1 MRKKI
6 GECLIQA
13 GLITEDDLRNAL
25 AEHKRTGERVGVV
38 LVRMNLATEKQIA
51 KALAFQLGFP
61 YINLSENPPD
71 PSAVV
76 LIPKEVAL
84 KRICVAV
91 RLEKNLLTVA
101 MSDPL
106 LFSLVQ
112 DLEFQTGYRIKQ
124 VVATRGDIID
134 AINTGYPDKALA
146 IRTAQPSVDLAIAAL
161 SPARGR
167 PGSMTQDMSTG
178 ETALARRVEEE
189 VFESPVAGLK
199 ASSEAAPIV
208 DLVDLVVKSAIKSK
222 ASDIH
227 VEPMEK
233 GVLIRHRL
241 DGLLKEV
248 MDLPKWVH
256 EGLIARLKIMAG
268 MDIAEKRLP
277 QDGRL
282 RLMSEDGNE
291 VDFRVSTLRTMWGE
305 KVVMRVLDHR
315 KGVPA
320 LEEIGMS
327 AMGLEEMRQFMRHQH
342 GMILVVGPTGSGKST
357 TLSSA
362 LRAVHSEKTNIITIE
377 DPIEYQIPG
386 VNQTQI
392 NEKIKLTFAS
402 ALRSILRQ
410 DPDVI
415 LVGEIRDAETAKIA
429 MQAAQTGHLVL
440 STLHTDDAPSVVTRL
455 ADIGTEP
462 YVIAG
467 ALIGV
472 VAQRLVRRLCTHCR
486 RQYTPPGDTLR
497 ALNISEADAAGFV
510 FFKSVGCDQCNHTG
524 YRGRIGIYEVMRVTD
539 KLRRLIASKAT
550 EDQIRDAAIS
560 GGMISLGEDGL
571 AKVKAGIT
579 TPEELVRVVTEVR
592 ELRTLCAQCG
602 SAVGV
607 DFVACPQCGKR
618 LGGGCPH
625 CHRALQP
632 GWNFCPY
639 CTRSTIETT
648 KKSPKRL
655 RERDARAETRREL
668 PAANVAEFK
677 K

>member
-13 GLITEDDLRNAL
+13 GLITEDDLQTAL

-61 YINLSENPPD
+61 YINLAENPPD
-71 PSAVV
+71 PAAVV
-76 LIPKEVAL
+76 LIPREVSM
-84 KRICVAV
+84 KRVCVAV
-91 RLEKNLLTVA
+91 GLEKNLLTVA

-124 VVATRGDIID
+124 VVATRGDILE
-134 AINTGYPDKALA
+134 AIQTGYPDKALM
-146 IRTAQPSVDLAIAAL
+146 RTNQAPSELTTL
-161 SPARGR
+161 PTGRGGR
-167 PGSMTQDMSTG
+167 ESRKGDGGLG

-189 VFESPVAGLK
+189 IFEPVSGLK
-199 ASSEAAPIV
+199 ERSEAAPII

-256 EGLIARLKIMAG
+256 EGLVARLKIMAG

-282 RLMSEDGNE
+282 RSQAEDGAE
-291 VDFRVSTLRTMWGE
+291 VDFRVSTLRTVFGE
-305 KVVMRVLDHR
+305 KVVMRILDQR
-315 KGVPA
+315 KGAPA

-327 AMGLEEMRQFMRHQH
+327 AHAMEEVHFFLRHQH
-342 GMILVVGPTGSGKST
+342 GMLLVVGPTGSGKST

-362 LRAVHSEKTNIITIE
+362 LSSVRSEKTNIITIE
-377 DPIEYQIPG
+377 DPVEYQIPG

-402 ALRSILRQ
+402 ALRSILCQ

-415 LVGEIRDAETAKIA
+415 LVGEIRDQETAKIA

-440 STLHTDDAPSVVTRL
+440 SSLHTDDAPSVVTRL
-455 ADIGTEP
+455 MDIGSEP

-472 VAQRLVRRLCTHCR
+472 VAQRLVRRLCVNCR
-486 RQYTPPGDTLR
+486 RQYTPPAETLR
-497 ALNISEADAAGFV
+497 AMNIPEAEAASIPFY
-510 FFKSVGCDQCNHTG
+510 KSVGCDQCSHTG
-524 YRGRIGIYEVMRVTD
+524 FRGRIGIYEVMRVND
-539 KLRRLIASKAT
+539 KLRRLIAARASEA
-550 EDQIRDAAIS
+550 QIRDAAVGS
-560 GGMISLGEDGL
+560 GMITLGEDGL
-571 AKVKAGIT
+571 AKVKSGVT
-579 TPEELVRVVTEVR
+579 TPEELLRVVTEVR
-592 ELRTLCAQCG
+592 EVRTLCTGCG
-602 SAVGV
+602 AAVGV

-618 LGGGCPH
+618 QGGGCPH
-625 CHRALQP
+625 CGRSLQP

-639 CTRSTIETT
+639 CAKSTEI
-648 KKSPKRL
+648 KRVGKRL
-655 RERDARAETRREL
+655 RERELPTETRREL

-677 K
+677 KS